1 MQKTLNKSYICRKLP
16 KGVKIKIDGKLNE
29 PIWKELRSVGP
40 FEFPWAKKGDLRQST
55 VAKLCWDDDYL
66 YLGYHA
72 NDISINQSGGAG
84 IQAAQ
89 LIISQGVKA
98 VLTGNVGPNAFQGL
112 NAGKIGIYTGISGS
126 IKDAIALYKT
136 GKLKATLSATASSKS
151 GMKDLNK

>member
-1 MQKTLNKSYICRKLP
+1 
-16 KGVKIKIDGKLNE
+16 VKICITSEGNNLDSNVDPRFGRCRYFIFLDTDTGN
-29 PIWKELRSVGP
+29 
-40 FEFPWAKKGDLRQST
+40 FEAVENTG
-55 VAKLCWDDDYL
+55 
-66 YLGYHA
+66 
-72 NDISINQSGGAG
+72 INQSGGAG

>member
-1 MQKTLNKSYICRKLP
+1 MKICITSEGNNLDSNVDPRFGRCRYFIFLDTDT
-16 KGVKIKIDGKLNE
+16 GN
-29 PIWKELRSVGP
+29 
-40 FEFPWAKKGDLRQST
+40 FEAVENTG
-55 VAKLCWDDDYL
+55 
-66 YLGYHA
+66 
-72 NDISINQSGGAG
+72 INQSGGAG